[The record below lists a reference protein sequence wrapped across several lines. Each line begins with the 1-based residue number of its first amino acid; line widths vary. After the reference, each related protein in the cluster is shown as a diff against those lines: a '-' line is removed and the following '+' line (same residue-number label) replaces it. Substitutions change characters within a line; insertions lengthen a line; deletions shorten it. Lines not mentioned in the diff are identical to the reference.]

1 MLTGA
6 PRLPPWTPRLH
17 CPLAHSG
24 VHVPEKEAT
33 SRSTCVLGLL
43 LSQSPP
49 CPQQPACLGT
59 EGGIGTAVEAEAVPM
74 SPAPCPQPSWV
85 GSAPQDGPEK
95 GGGGCQLT
103 LNFISERAQASFVI
117 LLKINDSCLP
127 RQYQISEVAHSSV
140 CPQHLPWPPSM
151 ALGSGSGTQAPPR
164 ACCSG
169 FSLVVNLR
177 CLVFPVC
184 ISLHNL

>member
-85 GSAPQDGPEK
+85 GSAPQDVPEK
-95 GGGGCQLT
+95 GGG
-103 LNFISERAQASFVI
+103 V
-117 LLKINDSCLP
+117 
-127 RQYQISEVAHSSV
+127 
-140 CPQHLPWPPSM
+140 
-151 ALGSGSGTQAPPR
+151 
-164 ACCSG
+164 
-169 FSLVVNLR
+169 
-177 CLVFPVC
+177 
-184 ISLHNL
+184 